1 MKLTN
6 KKVKIK
12 VDNFLQH
19 RKMFSPMFM
28 NFVEDNKDKIFI
40 AKQEKKY
47 KGSDI
52 YILKENGVWL
62 FHEADLELVK

>member
-1 MKLTN
+1 M
-6 KKVKIK
+6 KVKIK

-19 RKMFSPMFM
+19 QEMFSPRFIK
-28 NFVEDNKDKIFI
+28 FVEESRGKVFT

-52 YILKENGVWL
+52 YTLKENDIWL
-62 FHEADLELVK
+62 FAKADLEVVGKK